1 MIPQRT
7 LLVLFVFLSVA
18 ASALA
23 QPTSAP
29 ATIALGEKFQSQAAG
44 ISFRP
49 PAGMKQ
55 LRGGAL
61 GSSEIVRFESKEKK
75 WLMVVTVVQLDNNKP
90 LPLSFWKDDDGKQQP
105 GMLEVT
111 VDQFKAVTP
120 GAQILK
126 QFPDDTRQPQIGFMA
141 AKYSFGFET
150 NLMQQAIIRASNLRY
165 YILSFTSAVP
175 REGDLESS
183 PAVVEAVHTFDQVV
197 QTVELSDLSDVR
209 QDQEER
215 LFRTRTLFVNLNE
228 PRLRKTLVPEQWLR
242 FIQDGKDVGYSY
254 VIQEVARDLPRKGK
268 PEVQTGPEGVLVG
281 IRSRLIPEPGVQ
293 TDAESWFFMTFD
305 RKFETFST
313 VVYGQKPRIPNT
325 TSGEV
330 GVSRWREKPIPIG
343 DGRGKREMIQTDDY
357 HLEVTRIGPN
367 VSSEPVERDL
377 PPYYLPQALY
387 QILPVTLPRNEAKTY
402 LFASWITE
410 VGQVVHRYI
419 DVEREQEV
427 NLAGRHVRAIPIRDK
442 VGLQGS
448 VTTHYVSPDG
458 KYLGSVN
465 EDSKMTVLSTDAA
478 TLGAIWQNANLTRP
492 GDVDQKK

>member
-1 MIPQRT
+1 
-7 LLVLFVFLSVA
+7 
-18 ASALA
+18 
-23 QPTSAP
+23 
-29 ATIALGEKFQSQAAG
+29 
-44 ISFRP
+44 
-49 PAGMKQ
+49 
-55 LRGGAL
+55 
-61 GSSEIVRFESKEKK
+61 
-75 WLMVVTVVQLDNNKP
+75 
-90 LPLSFWKDDDGKQQP
+90 
-105 GMLEVT
+105 MLEVT

-120 GAQILK
+120 GTQILK
-126 QFPDDTRQPQIGFMA
+126 EFPDDTREPQIGFMA
-141 AKYSFGFET
+141 AKYNFGFET
-150 NLMQQAIIRASNLRY
+150 NLTQQAIIRASNLRY
-165 YILSFTSAVP
+165 YILSFTSAAP
-175 REGDLESS
+175 REGELESS
-183 PAVVEAVHTFDQVV
+183 PAVLEAVHAFEQVV
-197 QTVELSDLSDVR
+197 QTVEISDLSDVR

-228 PRLRKTLVPEQWLR
+228 SRLRKTLVPEQWLR

-293 TDAESWFFMTFD
+293 TDAESWYFMTFD

-313 VVYGQKPRIPNT
+313 VVYGQHPKTGNT

-330 GVSRWREKPIPIG
+330 GVSRWREKPIPVG
-343 DGRGKREMIQTDDY
+343 DGLGKRDMIQTDDY
-357 HLEVTRIGPN
+357 HLEVTRIGRN

-387 QILPVTLPRNEAKTY
+387 QILPAALPHNDAKTY

-419 DVEREQEV
+419 DVGKEQDV
-427 NLAGRHVRAIPIRDK
+427 NLVGRRVRAIPIKDK

-465 EDSKMTVLSTDAA
+465 EDSKMTVLATDEQA
-478 TLGAIWQNANLTRP
+478 LKAIWQNANLTRP
-492 GDVDQKK
+492 GEVEQKR